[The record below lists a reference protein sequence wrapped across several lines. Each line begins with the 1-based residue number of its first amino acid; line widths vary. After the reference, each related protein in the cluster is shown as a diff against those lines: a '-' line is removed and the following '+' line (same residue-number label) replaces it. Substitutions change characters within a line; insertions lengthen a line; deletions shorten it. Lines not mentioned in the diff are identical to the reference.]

1 MLDRLQ
7 GHSPAPPRIL
17 LLEDAPASA
26 RTVIDVLQSLAEFCK
41 LLCLRRRK
49 HKGI

>member
-1 MLDRLQ
+1 LDRLQ

-26 RTVIDVLQSLAEFCK
+26 RTVIDVLQSLAEFCR
-41 LLCLRRRK
+41 LLCLMLMK
-49 HKGI
+49 NKGI